1 LNATDIT
8 LKEAA
13 GTGAAVA
20 EPARGAV
27 AATAVKTQ
35 TLPQMLLAHAQARP
49 QQLAQRVKRKGIWRC
64 HTWAEVQD
72 TVRALALGAA
82 ALGLERG
89 DTAVI
94 IGENEPEH
102 FWSLFAAQSLGA
114 KTVSVYPDATAGEL
128 LYLCEDSQAR
138 FIFAQDQEQVD
149 KALAIAGKLPG
160 LCGIAFWDDAGMW
173 SYRHDLLHG
182 FDKLCAAG
190 RKEHERHPERFA
202 QAVASGH
209 ADELALLTYT
219 SGTTSKPKGVMV
231 SHRWLVD
238 NASRMLSALPLEP
251 GMEYL
256 SYTPLAWI
264 TEQLLGV
271 TLGLMLPLVV
281 NFPEGPD
288 QVLPNIR
295 ELSPHMVL
303 FGPRQW
309 ESIAAAIEAR
319 MLHARRLPRALY
331 RWSVRVGHAVRM
343 SRLEGRAAPL
353 GARLLLPLA
362 EALTLHAV
370 RDQFGFLRS
379 RIAVSGGT
387 AMAPD
392 VFRLFHALGVPLRN
406 IYGCSE
412 FGLIAGHR
420 GERYDLE
427 TVGPLLTVAP
437 GFGAALEYR
446 VDANGELLLRGGT
459 GFLGYWNKPEKT
471 AALDRDGWFASGDA
485 VRATERGEIVFLDRV
500 EHLVKLAGGHAY
512 PPQFIETRLR
522 FSPFIKDVMVLGDA
536 TRPWVGAL
544 VNIDMGVASRW
555 AEERRIAFSTFT
567 DLSQRPEIRA
577 LVRNEIARIN
587 AFLPEGSRVV
597 RFANFP
603 KELDADEGEL
613 TRTRKLRR
621 EFLEQRYRTLIE
633 GLYGG
638 ATDIDCQIAVTYQD
652 GRQGVL
658 RAKVT
663 GTDVITAAGTT

>member
-1 LNATDIT
+1 MDVS
-8 LKEAA
+8 LKQAA
-13 GTGAAVA
+13 GSGAAMA

-27 AATAVKTQ
+27 AATAMTTQ
-35 TLPQMLLAHAQARP
+35 TLPQMLLAHARTRP

-89 DTAVI
+89 DTAVVV
-94 IGENEPEH
+94 GENEPEH

-114 KTVSVYPDATAGEL
+114 KTVSIYPDATADEL

-149 KALAIAGKLPG
+149 KALAIAAKLPG
-160 LCGIAFWDDAGMW
+160 LCGIAYWDDAGMW

-182 FDKLCAAG
+182 FDTLCAAG
-190 RKEHERHPERFA
+190 RKEHERHPERFE
-202 QAVASGH
+202 QAVEAGRF
-209 ADELALLTYT
+209 DDLALLTYT

-309 ESIAAAIEAR
+309 ESIAATIEAR
-319 MLHARRLPRALY
+319 MLHASRLPRALY
-331 RWSVRVGHAVRM
+331 RWSVRVGHAVRVA
-343 SRLEGRAAPL
+343 RLEGRTAPL
-353 GARLLLPLA
+353 SARLLLPLA
-362 EALTLHAV
+362 ELLTLHAV

-392 VFRLFHALGVPLRN
+392 VFRLCSSDVPN
-406 IYGCSE
+406 
-412 FGLIAGHR
+412 
-420 GERYDLE
+420 
-427 TVGPLLTVAP
+427 VG
-437 GFGAALEYR
+437 
-446 VDANGELLLRGGT
+446 
-459 GFLGYWNKPEKT
+459 KIT
-471 AALDRDGWFASGDA
+471 AC
-485 VRATERGEIVFLDRV
+485 
-500 EHLVKLAGGHAY
+500 
-512 PPQFIETRLR
+512 
-522 FSPFIKDVMVLGDA
+522 
-536 TRPWVGAL
+536 
-544 VNIDMGVASRW
+544 
-555 AEERRIAFSTFT
+555 
-567 DLSQRPEIRA
+567 
-577 LVRNEIARIN
+577 
-587 AFLPEGSRVV
+587 
-597 RFANFP
+597 
-603 KELDADEGEL
+603 
-613 TRTRKLRR
+613 LRR
-621 EFLEQRYRTLIE
+621 ERGSLSPSCRSVMDEADKPAARVATRSLVQRSEWCRFDRAEAASKSLWRDWC
-633 GLYGG
+633 GD
-638 ATDIDCQIAVTYQD
+638 ASWTD
-652 GRQGVL
+652 
-658 RAKVT
+658 
-663 GTDVITAAGTT
+663 

>member
-1 LNATDIT
+1 VTTPQAILKQAPPATP
-8 LKEAA
+8 LKAKPYK
-13 GTGAAVA
+13 GAST
-20 EPARGAV
+20 PAIAR
-27 AATAVKTQ
+27 TQ
-35 TLPQMLLAHAQARP
+35 TLPQMLLGHASSRP
-49 QQLAQRVKRKGIWRC
+49 QQLAQRVKRKGVWRC
-64 HTWAEVQD
+64 HTWADVLE
-72 TVRALALGAA
+72 TVRPLALGAA
-82 ALGLERG
+82 ALGLQRG
-89 DTAVI
+89 DTAVV

-102 FWSLFAAQSLGA
+102 FWSMFAAQSLGA
-114 KTVSVYPDATAGEL
+114 KTVSVYPDATTDEL

-149 KALAIAGKLPG
+149 KALAIADRLPG
-160 LCGIAFWDDAGMW
+160 LCGIAYWDDSGMW
-173 SYRHDLLHG
+173 SYRHDLLHA
-182 FDKLCAAG
+182 FEPLCAAG
-190 RKEHERHPERFA
+190 RKEHERHPARFA
-202 QAVASGH
+202 EIVEAGR
-209 ADELALLTYT
+209 ADDLALLTYT

-231 SHRWLVD
+231 SHQWLVD

-295 ELSPHMVL
+295 ELSPHLVL

-309 ESIAAAIEAR
+309 ESIAATIEAR
-319 MLHARRLPRALY
+319 MLHAGRLPRALY
-331 RWSVRVGHAVRM
+331 RWSVRIGHAVRVA
-343 SRLEGRAAPL
+343 RLEGREAPL
-353 GARLLLPLA
+353 TARLLLPLA
-362 EALTLHAV
+362 ELLTLHAV

-437 GFGAALEYR
+437 EFGAPLESK
-446 VDANGELLLRGGT
+446 VDDSGELLLRGGT

-485 VRATERGEIVFLDRV
+485 VRFSERGEIVFLDRV
-500 EHLVKLAGGHAY
+500 EHLVKLSSGHAY

-536 TRPWVGAL
+536 TRPWVAAL

-577 LVRNEIARIN
+577 LVRDEIARIN

-621 EFLEQRYRTLIE
+621 EFLEQRYRVLID
-633 GLYGG
+633 GLYAGE
-638 ATDIDCQIAVTYQD
+638 TDIDCQIAVTYQD

-658 RAKVT
+658 RAKVV
-663 GTDVITAAGTT
+663 GTDVNSASSR

>member
-1 LNATDIT
+1 LNARDIAPQ
-8 LKEAA
+8 EIA
-13 GTGAAVA
+13 GAAPIQVRP
-20 EPARGAV
+20 PAGANTT
-27 AATAVKTQ
+27 AATVTG

-49 QQLAQRVKRKGIWRC
+49 GELAQRVKRKGIWRC
-64 HTWAEVQD
+64 HTWADVLE

-82 ALGLERG
+82 ALGLQRG
-89 DTAVI
+89 DTAVV

-114 KTVSVYPDATAGEL
+114 KTVSVYPDATADEL

-160 LCGIAFWDDAGMW
+160 LCAIAYWDDSGMW
-173 SYRHDLLHG
+173 SYRHDLLQG
-182 FDKLCAAG
+182 FEPLCAVG
-190 RKEHERHPERFA
+190 RKLHEQHPQRFR
-202 QAVASGH
+202 QAVEEGSV
-209 ADELALLTYT
+209 DDLALLTYT
-219 SGTTSKPKGVMV
+219 SGTTSKPKGVMI

-271 TLGLMLPLVV
+271 TLGLMLPLVL

-309 ESIAAAIEAR
+309 ESIAATIEAR
-319 MLHARRLPRALY
+319 MLHAHPLARGLY
-331 RWSVRVGHAVRM
+331 RWSVRVGHAVRVA
-343 SRLEGRAAPL
+343 RLEGRTPAL
-353 GARLLLPLA
+353 SARLLLPLA
-362 EALTLHAV
+362 EMLTLHAV
-370 RDQFGFLRS
+370 RDQFGLLRS
-379 RIAVSGGT
+379 RVAVSGGT

-392 VFRLFHALGVPLRN
+392 VFRLFHAMGVPLRN

-412 FGLIAGHR
+412 FGLIAGHK
-420 GERYDLE
+420 GQRYDLE
-427 TVGPLLTVAP
+427 TVGPLLAVAP
-437 GFGAALEYR
+437 GFGAPLESR
-446 VDANGELLLRGGT
+446 VEADGELLLRGGT

-471 AALDRDGWFASGDA
+471 AVLDRDGWFASGDA
-485 VRATERGEIVFLDRV
+485 VRITARGEIIFLDRV
-500 EHLVKLAGGHAY
+500 EHLVKLSTGHPY

-522 FSPFIKDVMVLGDA
+522 FSPFIKDVMVLGDS
-536 TRPWVGAL
+536 TRPWVAAL

-567 DLSQRPEIRA
+567 DLSQRPEIRE
-577 LVRNEIARIN
+577 LVRGEIARIN
-587 AFLPEGSRVV
+587 TLLPEGSRVV

-621 EFLEQRYRTLIE
+621 EFLEQRYRALIE

-638 ATDIDCQIAVTYQD
+638 KAGIDCEIAVTYQD
-652 GRQGVL
+652 GRQGTL
-658 RAKVT
+658 RATVVAA
-663 GTDVITAAGTT
+663 DVSHRGAA

>member
-1 LNATDIT
+1 MSARPLAIDR
-8 LKEAA
+8 AA
-13 GTGAAVA
+13 GTASHPAGA
-20 EPARGAV
+20 PARSH
-27 AATAVKTQ
+27 AAAKGQ
-35 TLPQMLLAHAQARP
+35 TLPQVLLAHAHARP
-49 QQLAQRVKRKGIWRC
+49 GELAQRVKRKGIWRC
-64 HTWAEVQD
+64 HTWADLAEK
-72 TVRALALGAA
+72 VRMLALGAA
-82 ALGLERG
+82 KLGVSRG
-89 DTAVI
+89 ETAVV

-102 FWSLFAAQSLGA
+102 YWALFAAQSLGI
-114 KTVSVYPDATAGEL
+114 KTVSVYPDATAEEL
-128 LYLCEDSQAR
+128 QYLCQDSQAR
-138 FIFAQDQEQVD
+138 MIFGQDQEQVD
-149 KALAIAGKLPG
+149 KALAIAPRLTG
-160 LCGIAFWDDAGMW
+160 LRAVAYWDDSGMW
-173 SYRHDLLHG
+173 SYRHELLHS
-182 FDKLCAAG
+182 FDSLMASGREEHQRNPRHFDEQVAAG
-190 RKEHERHPERFA
+190 RI
-202 QAVASGH
+202 
-209 ADELALLTYT
+209 DDLALLTYT
-219 SGTTSKPKGVMV
+219 SGTTSKPKGVMI
-231 SHRWLVD
+231 SHRWLLD
-238 NASRMLSALPLEP
+238 NACRMRSALPLEP

-271 TLGLMLPLVV
+271 TLGLTVPLVV

-288 QVLPNIR
+288 QVLPNLR
-295 ELSPHMVL
+295 ELSPHIVL

-309 ESIAAAIEAR
+309 ESIAATIEAR
-319 MLHARRLPRALY
+319 MLHAGRLPRAIY
-331 RWSVRVGHAVRM
+331 RWSVAVGHAVRVA
-343 SRLEGRAAPL
+343 RLEGRAAPL

-362 EALTLHAV
+362 EALSLHAV

-420 GERYDLE
+420 GTRYDLE
-427 TVGPLLTVAP
+427 TVGPLLDVDPA
-437 GFGAALEYR
+437 FGEPLQARIE
-446 VDANGELLLRGGT
+446 DSGELLLRGGT
-459 GFLGYWNKPEKT
+459 GFLGYWHKPDKT
-471 AALDRDGWFASGDA
+471 AALDRDGWFVSGDA
-485 VRATERGEIVFLDRV
+485 VQRTSSGELVFLDRI
-500 EHLVKLAGGHAY
+500 EHLVKLANGHSY

-544 VNIDMGVASRW
+544 INIDMGVASRW

-577 LVRNEIARIN
+577 LVRDEIVRIN
-587 AFLPEGSRVV
+587 ALLPPASRVV

-621 EFLEQRYRTLIE
+621 EFLEQRYKPLIA
-633 GLYGG
+633 GLYTG
-638 ATDIDCQIAVTYQD
+638 AVEVDCSIAVTYQD

-658 RAKVT
+658 RAHVAVT
-663 GTDVITAAGTT
+663 DIEDRPSR